1 MIFIHLKKYII
12 FEKKFLNIGK
22 KKTIIFSELYDKNNK
37 QLNKIEFPVLYGKN
51 TRYLEID
58 GNGHGLNFE
67 LIFPN
72 FENLKVNFLDKE
84 F

>member
-1 MIFIHLKKYII
+1 M
-12 FEKKFLNIGK
+12 
-22 KKTIIFSELYDKNNK
+22 
-37 QLNKIEFPVLYGKN
+37 NKIEFPVLYGKN